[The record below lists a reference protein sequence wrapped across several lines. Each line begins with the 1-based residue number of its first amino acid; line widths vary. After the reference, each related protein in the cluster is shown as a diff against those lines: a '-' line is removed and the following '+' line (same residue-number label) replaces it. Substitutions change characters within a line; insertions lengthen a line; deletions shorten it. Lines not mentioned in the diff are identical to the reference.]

1 MFVNFSKEL
10 DSFQSNYKDAA
21 TLYKGKGI
29 SFLLGDVDVTQNA
42 FQVLLP
48 PLVFSASIFFLFH
61 VCVFFLMRVNQYIF
75 FCLLWQY
82 FGLKEE
88 QAPVLII
95 QTEAGQKYLKTNIEP
110 SHIAPWLKDYAVFV
124 LSF

>member
-1 MFVNFSKEL
+1 MTLQAMMFVNFSKEL

-48 PLVFSASIFFLFH
+48 PGLFCLHFFSFS
-61 VCVFFLMRVNQYIF
+61 CMRVFPNESKPIHIF
-75 FCLLWQY
+75 
-82 FGLKEE
+82 
-88 QAPVLII
+88 
-95 QTEAGQKYLKTNIEP
+95 
-110 SHIAPWLKDYAVFV
+110 
-124 LSF
+124 LSFVAVLWTQGGTGTCAYHPD